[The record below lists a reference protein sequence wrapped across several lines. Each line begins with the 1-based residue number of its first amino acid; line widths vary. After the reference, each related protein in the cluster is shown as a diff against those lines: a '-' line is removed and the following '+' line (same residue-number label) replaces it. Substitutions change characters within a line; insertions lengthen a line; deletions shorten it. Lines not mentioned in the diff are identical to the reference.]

1 MASDSFS
8 RFSDSP
14 SAPARAMFAI
24 APHASAE
31 VDPLPKAIRADSD
44 GTVTLRAADSAAD
57 VTVTMAAGEILP
69 VRARHIRANGTTV
82 AAIHGLA

>member
-1 MASDSFS
+1 MSDSFS

-14 SAPARAMFAI
+14 SAPARGMFAI
-24 APHASAE
+24 APHDTNE

-44 GTVTLRAADSAAD
+44 GTVTLRAADSTAD

-69 VRARHIRANGTTV
+69 VRARHVRAAGTTV
-82 AAIHGLA
+82 TTLHGFA

>member
-14 SAPARAMFAI
+14 TAPARRMFAI
-24 APHASAE
+24 APHDTAE

-44 GTVTLRAADSAAD
+44 GTVALRAADSDTD

-69 VRARHIRANGTTV
+69 VRARHIRAAGTTV
-82 AAIHGLA
+82 TAIHGLA

>member
-14 SAPARAMFAI
+14 SAPARRMFAI
-24 APHASAE
+24 TPHDTAE
-31 VDPLPKAIRADSD
+31 VDPLPKAIRADGD
-44 GTVTLRAADSAAD
+44 GTVTLRAAGSDAD
-57 VTVTMAAGEILP
+57 VTVTMTAGEILP
-69 VRARHIRANGTTV
+69 VRARHIRAGGTTV

>member
-14 SAPARAMFAI
+14 SAPARRMFAI
-24 APHASAE
+24 VPHATAE
-31 VDPLPKAIRADSD
+31 IDPLPKAIRADSD
-44 GTVTLRAADSAAD
+44 GTVALRAADSDTD

-69 VRARHIRANGTTV
+69 VRARHIRAAGTTV
-82 AAIHGLA
+82 TAIHGLA